1 MSWLDSLKQAREL
14 QVEQARQ
21 AIRAQA
27 EATAN
32 AQARTSETA
41 TEPEPLFNQTT
52 MIGAAVAVVAAYLL
66 TRKKSR

>member
-1 MSWLDSLKQAREL
+1 MSWLDPFKQAQKQAARIKA
-14 QVEQARQ
+14 EQAR
-21 AIRAQA
+21 AQA
-27 EATAN
+27 A
-32 AQARTSETA
+32 TSETT

>member
-1 MSWLDSLKQAREL
+1 MNWLDPFKKAREQAIRL
-14 QVEQARQ
+14 QVEQA
-21 AIRAQA
+21 RAQA

-52 MIGAAVAVVAAYLL
+52 MIGAAYLL